1 MAATAGCGF
10 LLFLPGFL
18 DESLAR
24 EADLVALDRQDFYE
38 DLVAEFQ
45 LITNVADAVFG
56 DFADVEEAVGAGEE
70 LDECAKLRQANDFA
84 EIGFADFGGGGDV
97 ADHLQGRIAAGAA
110 GGEDMHGTVFEDID
124 FDAGGLDNGLDFLA
138 ARTDEVA
145 DLVLRNLQLEE
156 ARGVGGNFRARLA
169 ERLLHGVQ
177 DLQTGFLRLREGFAH
192 HGDADAENL
201 DVHLERGDSCASARD
216 FEVHVAV
223 VIFGAG
229 DICEDRI
236 LLVIT
241 NDEAHGDPGAGRLQ
255 RNAGIHE
262 SERAAANGGHRRR
275 TIGFE
280 NVRDEAHGVGEVRL
294 GRKQIDERALRES
307 AVADFAAS
315 RAAKEFDFADA
326 KRREVVVQH
335 EAIELILLEEQ
346 VEALHVFLGA
356 ESQRG
361 ESLRF
366 AAGKER
372 GTVHAGEQAD
382 FAGNMPNLIER
393 AAIRT
398 AAGVQNIIAED
409 VLAKALKGAL
419 GKDALFI
426 HFLLGLLGDGLDDFI
441 LQFID
446 EVVALFLGVL
456 LGVESVVQLRAILFL
471 EVFVD
476 GLVERERRDDNLDR
490 LELRVELLTGGD
502 DLLDLRVAK
511 FESIDDGFFGDFERA
526 GLDHDNGFFG
536 SGDDDVQQALLL
548 FSNRRVGHELAI
560 QQTNADASNG
570 LLKRQI
576 GTIGRSG
583 SGSNGNHV
591 GIIVAVRGEH
601 HRHNLRF
608 VAPGLRKERAHGTV
622 NQARGEDFLF
632 RRTPFALEE
641 TSGNFPGGIR
651 IFAIVD
657 GQRKKVAVVGHGRHA
672 GGSEHDGVTV
682 SRRNCAV
689 GLLGNLSS
697 FENEGAAPDF
707 NGNLM
712 WCGSVIIFRHK
723 RSFPLAP
730 LPTGHVQSVHRE
742 ANLAGINGRNS
753 ALKQIPCFE

>member
-45 LITNVADAVFG
+45 LVANVADAVFG
-56 DFADVEEAVGAGEE
+56 DFADVQEAVGAGEE

-84 EIGFADFGGGGDV
+84 KIGFADFGGGGDV

-110 GGEDMHGTVFEDID
+110 GGEDMHGTVFEDVD
-124 FDAGGLDNGLDFLA
+124 LDARSFDDGPDFLA
-138 ARTDEVA
+138 TWADEVT
-145 DLVLRNLQLEE
+145 DLVLRNLKFEE
-156 ARGVGGNFRARLA
+156 ARSVRGNLRARFA

-192 HGDADAENL
+192 HGNANAEDL
-201 DVHLERGDSCASARD
+201 DIHLKSRDTCASARD

-223 VIFGAG
+223 MVFGSG
-229 DICEDRI
+229 DVGEDRI
-236 LLVIT
+236 LLVI
-241 NDEAHGDPGAGRLQ
+241 AHDQAHRNSCARRLQ

-262 SERAAANGGHRRR
+262 SQGAAANGGHRRR

-280 NVRDEAHGVGEVRL
+280 NVRNEAHGVGKVRL
-294 GRKQIDERALRES
+294 GRKQIDERALGES

-315 RAAKEFDFADA
+315 RAAKEFRFADTE
-326 KRREVVVQH
+326 RREVVVQH

-356 ESQRG
+356 KSQCS
-361 ESLRF
+361 ECLRF

-372 GTVHAGEQAD
+372 GTMHARKQAH
-382 FAGNMPNLIER
+382 FTGNMPNLVER

-398 AAGVQNIIAED
+398 AAGVQNVIAED

-419 GKDALFI
+419 GKGALFI
-426 HFLLGLLGDGLDDFI
+426 HFLLGLFGDGLDDFI

-446 EVVALFLGVL
+446 EVVALFFGVL

-476 GLVERERRDDNLDR
+476 RLVERERRDDNLDR
-490 LELRVELLTGGD
+490 LELRVQLLNGGD
-502 DLLDLRVAK
+502 NLLDLRVAK

-526 GLDHDNGFFG
+526 RFDHDNGFFG
-536 SGDDDVQQALLL
+536 SCDDDVQQALLL
-548 FSNRRVGHELAI
+548 FRNGRIGNELAI
-560 QQTNADASNG
+560 QQTDADASNG
-570 LLKRQI
+570 LLKGQI
-576 GTIGRSG
+576 GTIRRSG
-583 SGSNGNHV
+583 SGGDGNHV

-601 HRHNLRF
+601 HGDDLRF
-608 VAPGLRKERAHGTV
+608 VAPRLRKERAHGTV
-622 NQARGEDFLF
+622 NQARGENFLF
-632 RRTPFALEE
+632 RRTSFALEE
-641 TSGNFPGGIR
+641 ASGNFPGGIGV
-651 IFAIVD
+651 FAIVD
-657 GQRKKVAVVGHGRHA
+657 GQRKKVAVVGRGRHA

-682 SRRNCAV
+682 TGSDGAV

-707 NGNLM
+707 NGNLV
-712 WCGSVIIFRHK
+712 WCGSVIIF
-723 RSFPLAP
+723 
-730 LPTGHVQSVHRE
+730 
-742 ANLAGINGRNS
+742 
-753 ALKQIPCFE
+753 